1 MIGITSEQAARV
13 ESILSGIQGGPEKAF
28 FNVINR
34 ALDTVR
40 VETGRQIREVYAI
53 AQKDLRAESNIR
65 MKKASAGDLVGEI
78 AFSGGT
84 IPLYRFNVTPKQP
97 TPTQRT
103 KVKAAALQDEAGN
116 SVDGPTN
123 VGTYTL
129 TITGVTDGNY
139 TFDGTDGKN
148 TAEFE
153 ILPAGQTPLTITGTR
168 ERVYY
173 GDTIQLG
180 TTGGNGTVTWQVDNG
195 PASIDK
201 DTGLLTITGV
211 G

>member
-13 ESILSGIQGGPEKAF
+13 ESILNGIQGGPEKAF

-40 VETGRQIREVYAI
+40 VETGRQIRTVYTI

-78 AFSGGT
+78 AFSSGV

-103 KVKAAALQDEAGN
+103 KVKAAVLKSSSQE
-116 SVDGPTN
+116 
-123 VGTYTL
+123 
-129 TITGVTDGNY
+129 
-139 TFDGTDGKN
+139 
-148 TAEFE
+148 EFE
-153 ILPAGQTPLTITGTR
+153 HAFIARMKSGHVGMFERETRSRIPIREFPGPSIKAMVENTVVIEKVEKAANETIEKRIQQEISRILAG
-168 ERVYY
+168 Y
-173 GDTIQLG
+173 GG
-180 TTGGNGTVTWQVDNG
+180 R
-195 PASIDK
+195 S
-201 DTGLLTITGV
+201 
-211 G
+211 

>member
-103 KVKAAALQDEAGN
+103 KVKAAALKSSSQ
-116 SVDGPTN
+116 T
-123 VGTYTL
+123 
-129 TITGVTDGNY
+129 
-139 TFDGTDGKN
+139 
-148 TAEFE
+148 EFE
-153 ILPAGQTPLTITGTR
+153 DAFIARMKSGHIGMFERETRKHFPIQEFPGPSIKAMVENAAVIGEVEKAANETIEKRINHEMSRILAG
-168 ERVYY
+168 Y
-173 GDTIQLG
+173 GG
-180 TTGGNGTVTWQVDNG
+180 R
-195 PASIDK
+195 S
-201 DTGLLTITGV
+201 
-211 G
+211 

>member
-40 VETGRQIREVYAI
+40 VETGRQVRAVYAI

-78 AFSGGT
+78 GFSSGT

-103 KVKAAALQDEAGN
+103 KVKAAALKSSSQ
-116 SVDGPTN
+116 
-123 VGTYTL
+123 
-129 TITGVTDGNY
+129 
-139 TFDGTDGKN
+139 K
-148 TAEFE
+148 EFE
-153 ILPAGQTPLTITGTR
+153 DAFIARMKNGHVGMFERATRKRTPIGEFPGPSVKAMVENTVVIEQVEKAANETIEKRTTQEISRILAG
-168 ERVYY
+168 Y
-173 GDTIQLG
+173 GG
-180 TTGGNGTVTWQVDNG
+180 R
-195 PASIDK
+195 S
-201 DTGLLTITGV
+201 
-211 G
+211 